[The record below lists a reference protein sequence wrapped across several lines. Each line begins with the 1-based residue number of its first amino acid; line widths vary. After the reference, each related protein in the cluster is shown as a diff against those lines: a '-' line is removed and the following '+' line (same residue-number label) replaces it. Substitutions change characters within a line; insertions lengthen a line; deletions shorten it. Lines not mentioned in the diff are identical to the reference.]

1 MTCDI
6 LRRKSVPFSPQ
17 ECRKS
22 FRQRQQ
28 MLPKR
33 TSTIKIEKV
42 WSRFSYINKVWRTIF
57 SHQCASSE
65 TSVALYWRY
74 HIQVETSVGLF
85 YMLYTKIHT
94 KEEMARSHPE
104 TWFIT
109 ENNVRRTNRGEEGL
123 QETKNNT
130 FGLATE
136 DRGRQY
142 QLRRTKDVRP
152 GQV

>member
-17 ECRKS
+17 DVRRH
-22 FRQRQQ
+22 FD
-28 MLPKR
+28 KR